1 MYGMTMAAVLP
12 ADIAEEPYTFLLGG
26 SNASTVDE
34 IQSKVG
40 GVFDAVTMRA
50 VNEDDMSSFVM
61 VGYIHDEGLLLDLPF
76 NATASTLF
84 GRELRGDVVI
94 VSGTNP
100 DTHEYDGENHDLPM
114 NFYEYIVH
122 VMHKSARESV
132 AVSRMLASA
141 VGLGMAA
148 GIITQEEFE
157 YLQKYAELRGQTD
170 VSGTLDSMPERWV
183 SLVTK
188 CVAYAIEQTE
198 KDGE

>member
-12 ADIAEEPYTFLLGG
+12 ADIAQEPYTFLLGG

-40 GVFDAVTMRA
+40 GVFDAV
-50 VNEDDMSSFVM
+50 
-61 VGYIHDEGLLLDLPF
+61 GYIHDEGLILDLPF

-141 VGLGMAA
+141 VSLGLMG
-148 GIITQEEFE
+148 GVITQEEFE